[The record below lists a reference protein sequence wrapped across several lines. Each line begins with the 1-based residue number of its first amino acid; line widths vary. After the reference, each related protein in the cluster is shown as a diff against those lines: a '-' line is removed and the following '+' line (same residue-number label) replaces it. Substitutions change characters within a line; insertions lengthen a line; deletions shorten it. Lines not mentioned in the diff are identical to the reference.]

1 MIFASSPPVL
11 MGWFVGGDCANLW
24 WLGWLGRRR
33 PGGGGF
39 RAREFFWVKGGCSGR
54 VGVERGKVLVI
65 EGLGIG
71 KSKSCSWFSTCLHS

>member
-39 RAREFFWVKGGCSGR
+39 PSKGVFLGQGR
-54 VGVERGKVLVI
+54 MFGAG
-65 EGLGIG
+65 GG
-71 KSKSCSWFSTCLHS
+71 